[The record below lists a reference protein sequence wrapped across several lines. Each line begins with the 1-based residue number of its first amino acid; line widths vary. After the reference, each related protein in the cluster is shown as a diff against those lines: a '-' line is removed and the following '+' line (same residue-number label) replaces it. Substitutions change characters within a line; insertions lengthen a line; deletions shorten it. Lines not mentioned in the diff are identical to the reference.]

1 MKKTLVLSILGLT
14 AAAVSSYGQGSIVF
28 DTYNTHATDGTITTY
43 ASSVTPAGLQGLG
56 IDSTFTGELLWST
69 ANIADTATSGTVVAG
84 TALTAGWNVGV
95 TGTFFTGSAAAA
107 GYIVGTQNL
116 DLTSTQLGGVNQNL
130 TLYFEVVAFTGASYA
145 TAGGYAGH
153 SATFQATL
161 VQSPTLPNADQ
172 LNNLQ
177 PFSVYNVTSVPEPAT
192 LALAGLG
199 GFGMLMAM
207 RRKQA

>member
-14 AAAVSSYGQGSIVF
+14 AAAVSSYGQGSIAF
-28 DTYNTHATDGTITTY
+28 DTYNTHAQAGTITTY

-56 IDSTFTGELLWST
+56 LDSTFTGELLWST
-69 ANIADTATSGTVVAG
+69 ANIADTATSGTVAAG
-84 TALTAGWNVGV
+84 TALSAGWNVGSV
-95 TGTFFTGSAAAA
+95 STFFTGAAAAA
-107 GYIVGTQNL
+107 GYVVGPNL
-116 DLTSTQLGGVNQNL
+116 DLTSTQLGGVNANL

-161 VQSPTLPNADQ
+161 AQSPTLPSADQ

-177 PFSVYNVTSVPEPAT
+177 AFSVYNVTSVPEPAT
-192 LALAGLG
+192 LALLALG
-199 GFGMLMAM
+199 GLAMLR
-207 RRKQA
+207 RRK

>member
-69 ANIADTATSGTVVAG
+69 VNIADTATSGTVAAG
-84 TALTAGWNVGV
+84 SALSAGWNVGSV
-95 TGTFFTGSAAAA
+95 GTFFTGSANAA
-107 GYIVGTQNL
+107 GYIIGPNL
-116 DLTSTQLGGVNQNL
+116 DLTSTQLGGVNANL
-130 TLYFEVVAFTGASYA
+130 TLFFEVVAFTGASYA

-172 LNNLQ
+172 LNNMAA
-177 PFSVYNVTSVPEPAT
+177 FSVYNVTSVPEPST